1 MTHLFSAN
9 LNDYVWFKPID
20 GKAEDFLR
28 KEALR
33 EAEPYRGSVCYAD
46 LVSDFTRTLNRDED
60 GWCRW
65 LIYDFMRTFGPN
77 MFMGSSLVIE
87 NEIRLEAM
95 GEGATV
101 EEALKGL
108 EGRS

>member
-65 LIYDFMRTFGPN
+65 LFPRLPLLALPHL
-77 MFMGSSLVIE
+77 FMGSYVSSFGSSS
-87 NEIRLEAM
+87 M
-95 GEGATV
+95 
-101 EEALKGL
+101 
-108 EGRS
+108 